1 MPAAKRKAIRTP
13 DQPDLLIEHDARLDQ
28 DKPALRLEE
37 YIFEK
42 YGVRLG
48 RTTIRSRVVHARMAL
63 ILGAQGLIDKLPNQ
77 AQSLAIYS
85 LPRESWIPFIKKI
98 RFNPGEKISADKIRK
113 HTEAYARE
121 FELPLRGEPVRER
134 KESSPES
141 MTQQLLLPLDDLNAG
156 SPKVKDSS
164 EPVVSAPPSQEKSPK
179 ALESKLLQCL
189 RGVLPQELPRY
200 VVKAAR
206 QQHQQPEKIFLHE
219 LRKSLNAPKES
230 DARLNRIWHLIEGT
244 TPDLA
249 KKIVDQGLRHILGP
263 AEQRTKHRILNRK
276 KIRKQTRVTI
286 DFPKKSHA
294 PSSEHIPR

>member
-1 MPAAKRKAIRTP
+1 
-13 DQPDLLIEHDARLDQ
+13 
-28 DKPALRLEE
+28 
-37 YIFEK
+37 
-42 YGVRLG
+42 
-48 RTTIRSRVVHARMAL
+48 MAL

-230 DARLNRIWHLIEGT
+230 DARLNRIWHLIEVT

-249 KKIVDQGLRHILGP
+249 KQIVNQGLRHILGP
-263 AEQRTKHRILNRK
+263 AEKRTKDRILNRK